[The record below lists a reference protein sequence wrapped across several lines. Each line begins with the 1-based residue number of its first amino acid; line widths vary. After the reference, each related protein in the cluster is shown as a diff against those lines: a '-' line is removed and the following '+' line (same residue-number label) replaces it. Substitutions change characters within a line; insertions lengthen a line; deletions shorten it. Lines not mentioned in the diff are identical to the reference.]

1 MLLNIENKLKSKD
14 NKVLLSNFFSLSA
27 LQMATYFF
35 PLITFPY
42 LVRILGIELFG
53 ILAMATAIVA
63 YFQIIVDYGFDLS
76 ATKEISI
83 HREDRSKLI
92 EIFSS
97 VLIIKFILMSISFI
111 LLTLLIFSF
120 DKLAENWEVYYFSF
134 GLVIGQIL
142 FPIWFFQG
150 IEKMKYIT
158 ILTIISKFIFT
169 ISIFIFVKESTDY
182 EIVPL
187 LYAIGSIVSG
197 LISLY
202 IIKKDFNITI
212 KWQKLEVLKKYLH
225 DGWYIFVQRFYV
237 NLYTTTNIVILG
249 ILTSDTVVGFYAIAK
264 RVIDIFAQLFKVVS
278 NVYYPYFSKKFVFN
292 PKHSL
297 KNLAKLSFFMLI
309 LSSLSMLM
317 IFAFDKF
324 IVILIAG
331 ENYNEKILEVLRIL
345 SFGIV
350 LIPFFSLF
358 TTTLVAINQS
368 FALKNIARDT
378 ALISMIAIVPAIY
391 LFEEK
396 GLAYLLIVLQ
406 IIIIFRYTS
415 IIFKVNKSLKNK
427 DNR

>member
-1 MLLNIENKLKSKD
+1 MLLSIKNKLKSKE

-27 LQMATYFF
+27 LQMATYLF

-53 ILAMATAIVA
+53 VLAMATAIVA
-63 YFQIIVDYGFDLS
+63 YFQILVDYGFDLS

-83 HREDRSKLI
+83 HRENRSKLI

-97 VLIIKFILMSISFI
+97 VLIIKFILMIISFL

-120 DKLAENWEVYYFSF
+120 EKLTENWEVYYFTF
-134 GLVIGQIL
+134 GLVLGQTL

-169 ISIFIFVKESTDY
+169 ISIFVFVKESTDY
-182 EIVPL
+182 KIVPL

-202 IIKKDFNITI
+202 IIKRDFNITI
-212 KWQKLEVLKKYLH
+212 KWQKLEVIKKYLY

-249 ILTSDTVVGFYAIAK
+249 IFTSDMIVGFFAIAK
-264 RVIDIFAQLFKVVS
+264 RIIAIFGQLFKIVS
-278 NVYYPYFSKKFVFN
+278 NVYYPYFSKKFAFN

-297 KNLAKLSFFMLI
+297 KNLAKLSFFMLM
-309 LSSLSMLM
+309 LSTFSMFM
-317 IFAFDKF
+317 IFIFDKS

-331 ENYNEKILEVLRIL
+331 ENYNEKILEILRIL

-350 LIPFFSLF
+350 FIPFFSLF

-368 FALKNIARDT
+368 LALKNIARDT
-378 ALISMIAIVPAIY
+378 ALLSMIFIVPSIY
-391 LFEEK
+391 FFQER
-396 GLAYLLIVLQ
+396 GLAYLMLGLQ
-406 IIIIFRYTS
+406 MLIIFRY
-415 IIFKVNKSLKNK
+415 IKVILNVNTKIN
-427 DNR
+427 

>member
-1 MLLNIENKLKSKD
+1 MLLNIKNKLKAKE

-27 LQMATYFF
+27 LQMATYLF

-53 ILAMATAIVA
+53 VLSMATAIVA
-63 YFQIIVDYGFDLS
+63 YFQIFVDYGFDLS

-83 HREDRSKLI
+83 HREEHSKLI

-97 VLIIKFILMSISFI
+97 VLIIKFIFMIISFL

-120 DKLAENWEVYYFSF
+120 EKLTENWEVYYFTF
-134 GLVIGQIL
+134 GLVLGQTL

-182 EIVPL
+182 KIVPL
-187 LYAIGSIVSG
+187 LYAVGSIVSG
-197 LISLY
+197 LIALY
-202 IIKKDFNITI
+202 IIKRDFNITI
-212 KWQKLEVLKKYLH
+212 KWQKLEVIKKYLH

-249 ILTSDTVVGFYAIAK
+249 ILTSDMIVGFFAIAK
-264 RVIDIFAQLFKVVS
+264 RIIAIFGQLFKIVS
-278 NVYYPYFSKKFVFN
+278 NVYYPYFSKKFSFN

-297 KNLAKLSFFMLI
+297 QNLAKLSFLMLI
-309 LSSLSMLM
+309 LSTLSMLL
-317 IFAFDKF
+317 IFIFDKS

-331 ENYNEKILEVLRIL
+331 ENYNEKILEILRIL

-350 LIPFFSLF
+350 FIPFFSLF

-368 FALKNIARDT
+368 LALKNIAKDT
-378 ALISMIAIVPAIY
+378 ALLSMIFIVPSIY
-391 LFEEK
+391 FFQER
-396 GLAYLLIVLQ
+396 GLAYLMLGLQ
-406 IIIIFRYTS
+406 MVIIFRY
-415 IIFKVNKSLKNK
+415 IKVILNVNTKIN
-427 DNR
+427 